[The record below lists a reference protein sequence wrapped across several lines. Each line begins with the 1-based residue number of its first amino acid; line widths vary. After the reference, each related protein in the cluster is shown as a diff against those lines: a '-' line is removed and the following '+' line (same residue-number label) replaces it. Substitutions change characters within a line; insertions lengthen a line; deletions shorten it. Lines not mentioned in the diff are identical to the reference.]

1 MGMNRGLV
9 MIQAVVGHRDTTP
22 QSLFSLPSGAIPLY
36 AIVQTEV
43 AFNDSGTDT
52 LNLGIDQDDDYL
64 ASGISLAAVGGQMVV
79 FNQSPEFGRQV
90 GVIGKYIGQNSDAT
104 AGRAV
109 VNLVFASP
117 FEPR

>member
-1 MGMNRGLV
+1 MSMNRGLV
-9 MIQAVVGHRDTTP
+9 AIQAVVTHKDTAAK
-22 QSLFSLPSGAIPLY
+22 SLFSLPSGATPLY

-43 AFNDSGTDT
+43 AFNDSGTDV

-64 ASGISLAAVGGQMVV
+64 AAGVSLAAVGGQMVV
-79 FNQSPEFGRQV
+79 FNQSPDLGRQV
-90 GVIGKYIGQNSDAT
+90 GVIGKYIGQNGDAT

-109 VNLVFASP
+109 VNLIFATP

>member
-9 MIQAVVGHRDTTP
+9 SIQGVVTFRDTTAR
-22 QSLFSLPSGAIPLY
+22 SLFSLPPGATPLF

-43 AFNDSGTDT
+43 AFNDTGADT
-52 LNLGIDQDDDYL
+52 LNLGIDQDDDYF
-64 ASGISLAAVGGQMVV
+64 AAGISLAAVGGQMVV
-79 FNQSPEFGRQV
+79 FSQSPNLDRQV
-90 GVIGKYIGQNSDAT
+90 GVIGKYTGANSNAT

-109 VNLVFASP
+109 INLVFATP

>member
-1 MGMNRGLV
+1 MSMNRGLV
-9 MIQAVVGHRDTTP
+9 TIQAVVTYQDTVAK
-22 QSLFSLPSGAIPLY
+22 SLFSLPSGATPLL

-43 AFNDSGTDT
+43 AFNDSGTDI
-52 LNLGIDQDDDYL
+52 LNLGVDQDDDYL
-64 ASGISLAAVGGQMVV
+64 AAGVSLASVGGQMVV

-90 GVIGKYIGQNSDAT
+90 GVIGRYAGQNGDAT

-109 VNLVFASP
+109 VNLVFATP

>member
-9 MIQAVVGHRDTTP
+9 MIQAVVTYQDTTP
-22 QSLFSLPSGAIPLY
+22 RSLFSLPSGAIPLY
-36 AIVQTEV
+36 AVVQTEV
-43 AFNDSGTDT
+43 AFNDSGTDV

-64 ASGISLAAVGGQMVV
+64 AAGVSLASVGGQMVV
-79 FNQSPEFGRQV
+79 FNQSPDLSRQV
-90 GVIGKYIGQNSDAT
+90 GVIAKYIGQNGDAS

-109 VNLVFASP
+109 VNLIFATP

>member
-1 MGMNRGLV
+1 MSMNRGLV
-9 MIQAVVGHRDTTP
+9 TIQAVVTYQDTTAK
-22 QSLFSLPSGAIPLY
+22 SLFSLPSGAIPLY

-64 ASGISLAAVGGQMVV
+64 AAGVSLAAVGGQMVV
-79 FNQSPEFGRQV
+79 FNQSPEFSRQV
-90 GVIGKYIGQNSDAT
+90 GVIGKYLGQNGDAA

-109 VNLVFASP
+109 VNLIFATP